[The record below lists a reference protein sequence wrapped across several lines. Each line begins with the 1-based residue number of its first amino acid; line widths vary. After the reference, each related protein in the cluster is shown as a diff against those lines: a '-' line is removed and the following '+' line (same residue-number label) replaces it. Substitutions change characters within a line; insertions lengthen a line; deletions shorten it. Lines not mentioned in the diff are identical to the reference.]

1 MKLKYKAIMGPDD
14 YTLNGL
20 DGISSVFQVAPN
32 EIVFTEYEQFV
43 KDVSSFITNDIKL
56 TKVSDDNQVDESTFE
71 VSQEQNNE
79 IRSYARSKQPAYS
92 NKEFNMGYNMYAF
105 NDELQDEYP
114 IFLKFEYML
123 LDIMENINSSVSYNG
138 FPRLVPAIKLT
149 VYSGATIILSEM
161 LYTGAITS
169 PTSSFTGLFQSLKE
183 DTSSFGFYTNNRI
196 FLNILPKRRFF
207 SNAPSSQTPTL
218 SAYISFYL
226 ERTEGYIQFINFSYI
241 NKKSYNM
248 VDNEKNS
255 ISTTSKFLSPLGMTS
270 DVISSSNLILIPFSS
285 IGIKISNKTFSSFK
299 TFAINPITNIMYQN
313 TNLLACYSDQILNS
327 QSPVVDVKL
336 DDGTISKYL
345 IYNNKE
351 NILYTNNKNITVM
364 FRM

>member
-20 DGISSVFQVAPN
+20 DGKSSILQVAPN
-32 EIVFTEYEQFV
+32 EVVFTEYEQFV

-92 NKEFNMGYNMYAF
+92 NREFNMGYNMYAF

-123 LDIMENINSSVSYNG
+123 LDIMENTNSSDTYNG

-161 LYTGAITS
+161 LYTGAITNS
-169 PTSSFTGLFQSLKE
+169 SSSFNGLFQSLKE
-183 DTSSFGFYTNNRI
+183 DTSSFGFYTNNRM
-196 FLNILPKRRFF
+196 FLNIYYLEEDFF
-207 SNAPSSQTPTL
+207 LMRHQLIHPHCLHILVFIL
-218 SAYISFYL
+218 SAQKDI
-226 ERTEGYIQFINFSYI
+226 
-241 NKKSYNM
+241 
-248 VDNEKNS
+248 
-255 ISTTSKFLSPLGMTS
+255 
-270 DVISSSNLILIPFSS
+270 
-285 IGIKISNKTFSSFK
+285 
-299 TFAINPITNIMYQN
+299 
-313 TNLLACYSDQILNS
+313 YSL
-327 QSPVVDVKL
+327 
-336 DDGTISKYL
+336 
-345 IYNNKE
+345 
-351 NILYTNNKNITVM
+351 
-364 FRM
+364 